1 MEFFSLEAEEDG
13 FHLQFSDNKIENTEI
28 DVTNFINEDP
38 IEEEDVIFYR
48 QLNPLDINDYPK
60 FNGQVRNPIEAIYSD
75 DKSYF
80 GEAEQP
86 ELFAPE
92 NRDNVTFDKFEG
104 YEKSVEKFKKTLHNF
119 YDIEN
124 HLFNA
129 VIYGLMFYKQK
140 NYQQLA
146 DVKPK
151 KKMLNRF

>member
-28 DVTNFINEDP
+28 DVTNFINDDP
-38 IEEEDVIFYR
+38 IEEEDVSFYR

-104 YEKSVEKFKKTLHNF
+104 YEKFVEKFKKILHNF
-119 YDIEN
+119 YDIED

-140 NYQQLA
+140 NY
-146 DVKPK
+146 
-151 KKMLNRF
+151 